1 MGDTGQAGDPKRGSS
16 RKSYYGIIFLFVVAL
31 IVAPFVL
38 YGVWSS
44 TFPSWQSSLSSLL
57 IGAGTT
63 LGLALFVPV
72 VEREIARRTGEI
84 ARQSAETAAQTVA
97 EQVHTDVAEVA
108 DRVTKMEQRLDDQLA
123 AALVDHDAER
133 TQALDNLASASELGT
148 VEFQDLASALDT
160 LTETGLVPSRR
171 LTVPLNSPTRAE
183 RVTLDWSSGEAGVSF
198 IGLTVHGRGVSS
210 GTLAETQRMI
220 EWTDQPAVEMLKS
233 LALEMRTAGLATDAV
248 GKQMFVNVEKALR
261 QIRQSW
267 TGEETWFEG
276 PVLEWLND
284 DWVITRQGL
293 VRRGHGLWLRYA
305 AQPPFG
311 VEVLGG
317 PRERFPIPTGCDED
331 FWAIAVDRT
340 YAHLGRMRKLV
351 PAR

>member
-1 MGDTGQAGDPKRGSS
+1 MVDTGQAGDPKRDGS
-16 RKSYYGIIFLFVVAL
+16 RKWYYGIILVIVVAC

-38 YGVWSS
+38 YGLWSS

-84 ARQSAETAAQTVA
+84 ARQSAETAAGTVA
-97 EQVHTDVAEVA
+97 KQVHTDVAEVA
-108 DRVTKMEQRLDDQLA
+108 DRVTRVEQRLDDQLT
-123 AALVDHDAER
+123 AALADHDAER
-133 TQALDNLASASELGT
+133 TQALDNLASASGLGT
-148 VEFQDLASALDT
+148 VEFQDVASALDT
-160 LTETGLVPSRR
+160 LTETGLVPSQR

-183 RVTLDWSSGEAGVSF
+183 RVTFDWGSGEAGVGF
-198 IGLTVHGRGVSS
+198 IGLTVLGRGVSS
-210 GTLAETQRMI
+210 GSLAETQRV
-220 EWTDQPAVEMLKS
+220 EWEGQSTADI
-233 LALEMRTAGLATDAV
+233 LADLVRAMRTAGLAAEVV
-248 GKQMFVNVEKALR
+248 GEPMFVNVETALR
-261 QIRQSW
+261 QLRRSW

-284 DWVITRQGL
+284 DWVITQQGL

-305 AQPPFG
+305 AQATFG

-317 PRERFPIPTGCDED
+317 PREQFPIPTGCDED